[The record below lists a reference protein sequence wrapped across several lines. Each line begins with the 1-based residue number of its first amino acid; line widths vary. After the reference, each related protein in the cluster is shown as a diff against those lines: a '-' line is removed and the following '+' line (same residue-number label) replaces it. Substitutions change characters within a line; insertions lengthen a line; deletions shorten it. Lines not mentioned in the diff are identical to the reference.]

1 MAATN
6 GRHGRVS
13 MQRPLSCRKRGQRRH
28 AYKDMGVGPPAGPLQ
43 GTMPADTHAATPHA
57 VDAAIMRVLG
67 AEQAARG
74 EVQRC
79 SAAAEQLRQDA
90 RTQSRRIAERAAER
104 VARVHR
110 AVDASIHARIDA
122 LEQQRRALLEP
133 SATGADEPERIAS
146 ALDRLAAELG
156 DGSA

>member
-1 MAATN
+1 
-6 GRHGRVS
+6 
-13 MQRPLSCRKRGQRRH
+13 MQRPLSCRKRGRGRR
-28 AYKDMGVGPPAGPLQ
+28 AYKGVGVGPPAGPSQ
-43 GTMPADTHAATPHA
+43 GKMPADTHAATPDA

-79 SAAAEQLRQDA
+79 AAAAEQMRQNA
-90 RTQSRRIAERAAER
+90 RTQSRQIAERAAER

-122 LEQQRRALLEP
+122 LERQRRALLEP
-133 SATGADEPERIAS
+133 SAAGADEPKRIAS